1 VMGDLIIK
9 ALNMTPKVNPKFSG
23 DKHPRSRRFVD
34 DIFYSVAMSGSRYEE
49 HRASILRLL
58 RAMLGEDAVN
68 LEKQGREGE
77 AENYKYA
84 FGCGIDLQRRE
95 VWAPG
100 AKMKKAY
107 NLCQKFLD
115 REEKYLNVGEVQ
127 QLSGVLQAVIG
138 FAVPS
143 FKKVVLPRLYAII
156 SNATK
161 ANPDLNKLPQG
172 MVAAPCLRD
181 EVNEDLAWEQL
192 RFNLRLFFG
201 LASINDGALM
211 CTSFE
216 GCLPLQQ
223 RLTFPGN
230 ETEKQHI
237 SMVSDA
243 SGKKIFIQN
252 LTTGEY
258 ILEELTEE
266 ELKVFNSWDTQDKTV
281 QVTIN
286 HLENLPCLW
295 AAVMFWGNHP
305 GCIIRQFLDNVAAE
319 YLQLDGRIK
328 SAKDEQ
334 VGAVIAIIELMLQ
347 IRGYGERVTSEHNV
361 ADYFTRIKL
370 NADAENYLREFEKR
384 TGIKPKKV
392 ELPSWLRN
400 MQWVAGADASSKAWY
415 RIALKVLDYLKEK
428 FSKELSRYCKV
439 PIEMIR
445 TQFER
450 ALQDIPPDLSYS

>member
-1 VMGDLIIK
+1 MMGDLIIK

-84 FGCGIDLQRRE
+84 FGCGIDFQRQE

-107 NLCQKFLD
+107 DLCQKFLD
-115 REEKYLNVGEVQ
+115 REEKHLNVGTVQ
-127 QLSGVLQAVIG
+127 QVSGVLQAVIG

-243 SGKKIFIQN
+243 SGSKIFIQN

-258 ILEELTEE
+258 ILE
-266 ELKVFNSWDTQDKTV
+266 NPARS
-281 QVTIN
+281 
-286 HLENLPCLW
+286 
-295 AAVMFWGNHP
+295 
-305 GCIIRQFLDNVAAE
+305 
-319 YLQLDGRIK
+319 
-328 SAKDEQ
+328 
-334 VGAVIAIIELMLQ
+334 
-347 IRGYGERVTSEHNV
+347 
-361 ADYFTRIKL
+361 
-370 NADAENYLREFEKR
+370 RE
-384 TGIKPKKV
+384 
-392 ELPSWLRN
+392 
-400 MQWVAGADASSKAWY
+400 
-415 RIALKVLDYLKEK
+415 
-428 FSKELSRYCKV
+428 
-439 PIEMIR
+439 
-445 TQFER
+445 
-450 ALQDIPPDLSYS
+450 